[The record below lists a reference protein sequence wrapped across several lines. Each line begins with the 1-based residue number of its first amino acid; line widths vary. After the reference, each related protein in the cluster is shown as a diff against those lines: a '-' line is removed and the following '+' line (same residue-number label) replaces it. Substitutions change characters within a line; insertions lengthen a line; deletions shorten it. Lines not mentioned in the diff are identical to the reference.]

1 MVGPVYSVTR
11 SVCTRLLPSLLMV
24 SSCWHLCCTKQMSNF
39 SFSFSLI
46 KMPHTAMT

>member
-11 SVCTRLLPSLLMV
+11 SVCTQLMV